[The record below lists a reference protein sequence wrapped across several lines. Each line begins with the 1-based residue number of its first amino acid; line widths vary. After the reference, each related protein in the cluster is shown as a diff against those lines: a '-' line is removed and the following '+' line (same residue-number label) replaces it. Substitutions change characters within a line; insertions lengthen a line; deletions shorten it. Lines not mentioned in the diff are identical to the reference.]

1 MAYQNVAVVEKWE
14 VQMSISEGIL
24 LVFLGINAVSDIRT
38 KKIIGWS
45 AGIFGLFGLLY
56 GFILGGLNLFTV
68 AIALLPGIV
77 FLIIGKLSREAFGYG
92 DGIVVLIM
100 GLYIGIQK
108 LVDSLLIALLLA
120 GVWSIVLMVFL
131 KKKKQAE
138 FPFVPFVLLGY
149 LGGLFI

>member
-1 MAYQNVAVVEKWE
+1 
-14 VQMSISEGIL
+14 MSISEGIL